1 MAIRC
6 PHCGSPVMIRGNRWE
21 CGWCGDFG
29 AISSLHPS
37 EKAKLMQAAAPSVQ
51 ITFTVTDTTEEPE
64 EEASPRCFSRSELE
78 DMVRRW
84 DFSENEWAC
93 RDLIIA
99 AFPKAIGH
107 LTAEDLEN
115 MDTQSLLLEV
125 SDKDPDIAID
135 MIVLLLNTVEEKLK
149 HSAVAQQLLGQDIEG
164 TLRDPF
170 VQGPL
175 LQRLK
180 LDSRL
185 ANYLFQSAYTGVLQ
199 KDLLEACDWFGETA
213 LKEHLYSLLEQN
225 PYFNGF
231 D

>member
-37 EKAKLMQAAAPSVQ
+37 EKAKLMQAAVPSVQ
-51 ITFTVTDTTEEPE
+51 ITFTVKDTTEEPE
-64 EEASPRCFSRSELE
+64 KEASPRCFSRSELE

-93 RDLIIA
+93 RDLLIA
-99 AFPKAIGH
+99 AFPEAVRFW
-107 LTAEDLEN
+107 TAEELSD
-115 MDTQSLLLEV
+115 MDTMELLGKVGEWKPEVGIQMMKLLLDTAERHLQE
-125 SDKDPDIAID
+125 PETA
-135 MIVLLLNTVEEKLK
+135 E
-149 HSAVAQQLLGQDIEG
+149 QLLGNDLYELCRNQA
-164 TLRDPF
+164 
-170 VQGPL
+170 VQPKL
-175 LQRLK
+175 LAQLK
-180 LDSRL
+180 ADEHLVRQ
-185 ANYLFQSAYTGVLQ
+185 LFQSAYAG
-199 KDLLEACDWFGETA
+199 DLHEDILEACDWFGESV
-213 LKEHLYSLLEQN
+213 LKEHLHSLLEQN